1 MLTALQSPV
10 SLPDDSPAAVAAY
23 ASERGIDP
31 ELLETARIRL
41 ELLYG
46 EVAASWPG
54 FIARPGQYQMM
65 QASLL
70 TFLSAKAPD
79 DEDRSGNNLAQLE
92 AGTGTGKT
100 VAYCLAAIV
109 AAEVLKKTVI
119 VSTATVALQEQLFQ
133 KDLPRLAEII
143 PELRY
148 DILKGRARYVCESRL
163 DGVINDEA
171 RDGLLTGEFQDAFAD
186 ARRQEKGVPR
196 DRAEAMLW
204 FKNTAK
210 KLHTGSWDGDI
221 DSLAQPPEAD
231 DWRQVQANAHACN
244 GGRCEHF
251 KSCAFFRARR
261 QAASATLQV
270 ANHALILAT
279 LQTDSTL
286 IDPGNTLFVFD
297 EAHHLPGIAADQFSY
312 RARLGTS
319 IKLLASLRTVAM
331 RHGRV
336 LPASTRPDPVAF
348 AQLIT
353 GCTDKLALIE
363 SYWIEARLVGPDKDV
378 HRFAQGRIPEA
389 LIPECEQLATL
400 LRAITSVV
408 SSIASAL
415 TEPDESQSPAERDE
429 QARAGVEL
437 GVFLSR
443 LDTLEKLFSAW
454 ATHDKVPWAK
464 WLEWV
469 EDAGGT
475 SVDAWLCASPM
486 TAAQVLSKSLWKNV
500 SAAVCTSATLTAC
513 GSFDFFDRLS
523 GMNRFPDRRALV
535 VASPFDYSVQGE
547 LRIAAMKHSPKSPGF
562 SDELCE
568 KLPDL
573 LREHRHGQLALFT
586 SRRQMQ
592 ACHAA
597 LPKDLLAQV
606 QVQGTRSRTE
616 LLKEHSRRVIAGER
630 SIIFGLQS
638 FGEGIDLPGQLCEHV
653 VIDKLPFTP
662 PNSPVEEALAEW
674 LNAQGRDPFTELS
687 VPRAGMKLAQ
697 WAGRGVRT
705 VTDRAVITVCDTRLA
720 TMRYGPAIL
729 AGLPP
734 FPVVRPSSPAG

>member
-1 MLTALQSPV
+1 MTDPTDPTDPTDQAD
-10 SLPDDSPAAVAAY
+10 LPAY
-23 ASERGIDP
+23 ACERGIDP
-31 ELLETARIRL
+31 ERLEAARIRL

-65 QASLL
+65 QAALL

-79 DEDRSGNNLAQLE
+79 DEARTGRNLAQLE

-109 AAEVLKKTVI
+109 ASEVLNKTII
-119 VSTATVALQEQLFQ
+119 VSTATVALQEQLFY

-143 PELRY
+143 PDLSY
-148 DILKGRARYVCESRL
+148 DILKGRGRYICESRL
-163 DGVINDEA
+163 EGALNDEA
-171 RDGLLTGEFQDAFAD
+171 QDSLLSAEFQEAFGD
-186 ARRQEKGVPR
+186 ARRTSKSDISR
-196 DRAEAMLW
+196 DSAEAKLW
-204 FKNTAK
+204 FKNSAK
-210 KLHTGSWDGDI
+210 KLRSGAWDGDI
-221 DSLAQPPEAD
+221 DTLAQPPD
-231 DWRQVQANAHACN
+231 PQDWRQVQANAHACN
-244 GGRCEHF
+244 AGKCEF
-251 KSCAFFRARR
+251 FRDCAFFKARR
-261 QAASATLQV
+261 QAAVATLQV
-270 ANHALILAT
+270 ANHSLILAT
-279 LQTDSTL
+279 LQTDSSL

-297 EAHHLPGIAADQFSY
+297 EAHHLPVIAAEQFSY
-312 RARLGTS
+312 RARLGAS
-319 IKLLASLRTVAM
+319 IKLLAGLRTVAL
-331 RHGRV
+331 RHGKA

-353 GCTDKLALIE
+353 GCTDKLALLE
-363 SYWIEARLVGPDKDV
+363 NCWQENGLVNADKDV
-378 HRFAQGRIPEA
+378 YRFAQGRIPEA
-389 LIPECEQLATL
+389 LIPECQELATL
-400 LRAITSVV
+400 LRAVMKVV
-408 SSIASAL
+408 AGIAAAL
-415 TEPDESQSPAERDE
+415 SENDESRSPQERDE
-429 QARAGVEL
+429 QGRAGVEL
-437 GVFLSR
+437 GVYLSR
-443 LDTLEKLFSAW
+443 LDTLEKLFTAW

-464 WLEWV
+464 WLEWAD
-469 EDAGGT
+469 DAGGAP
-475 SVDAWLCASPM
+475 DAWLCASPM
-486 TAAQVLSKSLWKNV
+486 TAAQVLSKNLWKSV

-523 GMNRFPDRRALV
+523 GMNRYPERRALV
-535 VASPFDYSVQGE
+535 VASPFDYATQGE
-547 LRIAAMKHSPKSPGF
+547 LRIAPMRHSPKSAGF
-562 SDELCE
+562 SDELCA
-568 KLPDL
+568 KLPVL
-573 LREHRHGQLALFT
+573 LREHDHGQLVLFT

-597 LPKDLLAQV
+597 LPSELAAQV
-606 QVQGTRSRTE
+606 QVQGARSRTE
-616 LLKEHSRRVIAGER
+616 LLKEHSRRIIAGER

-705 VTDRAVITVCDTRLA
+705 VTDRAVITICDTRLVS
-720 TMRYGPAIL
+720 MRYGAAIL

-734 FPVVRPSSPAG
+734 FPVVRPSV